1 MTSSVK
7 KAAVF
12 GAGSMGSG
20 IAAQFANA
28 GVPVL
33 LLDIASKEGRRSA
46 AAEAGVAKQLKA
58 GGFMHPAQAELV
70 EPGNVEEDL
79 GRVAEADWIVEA
91 VVEDLAIKHD
101 LFARID
107 SVRKPGSV
115 ISSNTSTIP
124 LARLIEGHSKSFG
137 ESFVITHFFNP
148 PRVMPLVEVVSG
160 PATAPGKR
168 QMIEQAGAEIL
179 GKTVLSCRD
188 TPGFVANRIGCFWI
202 AMAIV
207 EALEAGLPIEEADS
221 IVSRPLRIP
230 ASGAF
235 GLLDL
240 IGVDLVPHVWG
251 SLHLQLPNSDLLQS
265 YDLTAHPL
273 IKRMIE
279 ANRLGRKSGGGFYR
293 LSKTGSG
300 RTREVLDPATFNYRA
315 ERQDDPG
322 PRNGPG
328 LKQLCENSDAA
339 GRLAWRVLSR
349 TVVYAS
355 SVAPEIADTIADIDL
370 GMRLGYNWSE
380 GPFQLA
386 DSVGAGWIAERLAA
400 SGESVPP
407 LLAKAAEAGG
417 FYAKDGSALATA
429 SPYAPVKS
437 PSAAMPLASLKQK
450 TVFENDCAVLADIGD
465 GVLCLEHKTKMAIYD
480 DDVFAAIGVALE
492 EVPKAFRAL
501 VIGSDHPRAFS
512 CGADLSLFLG
522 RIKVGDFAGLDAFL
536 RTGQDRFF
544 SLKYAPFPVV
554 AAAFGFALGGGCET
568 LLHMHEIVAHAELNA
583 GMPESNLGLLPCWG
597 GCTQMAV
604 RWRKK
609 DGVMRGPV
617 AWLTE
622 PFALILGSR
631 VSRSALEA
639 RDFGILRGCDP
650 ILMDRA
656 RVIGSAKTRAIEL
669 AEGGFTPPKEEPLF
683 LPGPSGRASLMSNAR
698 SQHALGRLSANDL
711 AVAEALATILSGGA
725 TDALQP
731 MTERDVLSLE
741 REAVLSLAHRPATRE
756 RIEHMLATGIPL
768 RN

>member
-1 MTSSVK
+1 M
-7 KAAVF
+7 
-12 GAGSMGSG
+12 
-20 IAAQFANA
+20 
-28 GVPVL
+28 
-33 LLDIASKEGRRSA
+33 
-46 AAEAGVAKQLKA
+46 
-58 GGFMHPAQAELV
+58 
-70 EPGNVEEDL
+70 
-79 GRVAEADWIVEA
+79 
-91 VVEDLAIKHD
+91 
-101 LFARID
+101 
-107 SVRKPGSV
+107 

-124 LARLIEGHSKSFG
+124 LARLIEGHSKTFG

-148 PRVMPLVEVVSG
+148 PRIMPLVEVVSG
-160 PATAPGKR
+160 PATAPSKR
-168 QMIEQAGAEIL
+168 QMIEEAGEEIL
-179 GKTVLSCRD
+179 GKTVLNCRD

-202 AMAIV
+202 AMAII
-207 EALEAGLPIEEADS
+207 EALEAGLPIDEADA

-251 SLHLQLPNSDLLQS
+251 SLHRQLPKSDLLQS

-273 IKRMIE
+273 IKQMIE
-279 ANRLGRKSGGGFYR
+279 TNHLGRKSGSGFYR
-293 LSKTGSG
+293 LSKSGSG
-300 RTREVLDPATFNYRA
+300 RTREVLDPATFDYHA
-315 ERQDDPG
+315 ERPSDLSSRRDWD
-322 PRNGPG
+322 
-328 LKQLCENSDAA
+328 LKQLCESGDAA

-370 GMRLGYNWSE
+370 GMRLGYNWTE

-386 DSVGAGWIAERLAA
+386 DGVGAGWIAERLAA

-407 LLAKAAEAGG
+407 LLAKASEAGG

-429 SPYAPVKS
+429 SPYVPVKS
-437 PSAAMPLASLKQK
+437 LRAAKPLASLKQK
-450 TVFENDCAVLADIGD
+450 TVFENDGAVLADFGD

-480 DDVFAAIGVALE
+480 DNVFAAIGVALE

-512 CGADLSLFLG
+512 CGADLSFFLG
-522 RIKVGDFAGLDAFL
+522 RIKAGDFAGLDAFL

-568 LLHMHEIVAHAELNA
+568 LLHVHEIVAHAELNA
-583 GMPESNLGLLPCWG
+583 GMPEANLGVLPCWG

-604 RWRKK
+604 RWLKK
-609 DGVMRGPV
+609 DGVMHGPV
-617 AWLTE
+617 SWLTE

-631 VSRSALEA
+631 VSGSALEA
-639 RDFGILRGCDP
+639 RDFGILCGCDP

-656 RVIGSAKTRAIEL
+656 RIICRAKTRAIEL
-669 AEGGFTPPKEEPLF
+669 AEAGFRPPEQEPLF
-683 LPGPSGRASLMSNAR
+683 LPGPSGKASLMSSAR

-756 RIEHMLATGIPL
+756 RIEHMLATGKPL